1 MQTKIE
7 GEEIM
12 EILKVILLATALVAI
27 GIFGMA
33 VRIVFLKGGKFVNT
47 HVGGNKYLKRQKI
60 PCAQTQDKI
69 AQRNAWREI
78 NYKKVTVAPDM
89 KVGK

>member
-1 MQTKIE
+1 
-7 GEEIM
+7 M
-12 EILKVILLATALVAI
+12 EILKVVLLATALVAI

-47 HVGGNKYLKRQKI
+47 HVGGNKHLKRQKI
-60 PCAQTQDKI
+60 HCAQTQDKI
-69 AQRNAWREI
+69 EQRNAWRKVNFKE
-78 NYKKVTVAPDM
+78 VTVASDM

>member
-1 MQTKIE
+1 ME
-7 GEEIM
+7 M
-12 EILKVILLATALVAI
+12 EILKVILLAIALVAI

-47 HVGGNKYLKRQKI
+47 HVGGNKYLKRQRI
-60 PCAQTQDKI
+60 SCAQTQDKI
-69 AQRNAWREI
+69 EQRNAWREVK
-78 NYKKVTVAPDM
+78 YKKMSMASDF

>member
-1 MQTKIE
+1 
-7 GEEIM
+7 M
-12 EILKVILLATALVAI
+12 EILKVILFAFAVLAV
-27 GIFGMA
+27 GIFGIA

-60 PCAQTQDKI
+60 HCAQTQDKME
-69 AQRNAWREI
+69 QRDAWR
-78 NYKKVTVAPDM
+78 KVKFNNATIASDI

>member
-1 MQTKIE
+1 
-7 GEEIM
+7 M
-12 EILKVILLATALVAI
+12 EILKVILLAIALVAI

-60 PCAQTQDKI
+60 HCAQTQDKME
-69 AQRNAWREI
+69 QRDAWR
-78 NYKKVTVAPDM
+78 KVSYQKFSVAQDM